1 MDETALKRV
10 IPIHQKTPR
19 AKREIPG
26 QMAFDF
32 LSPEAVAQAVFES
45 GPMATQNPIG
55 ALGVPDLT
63 KEQLTPGS
71 LAEALE
77 KAETTAAEIEGV
89 EPVVVEVIKPG
100 IASSDFPDDMEG
112 MVARAERIIMEI
124 LRRGRPVAV
133 SCSYGKDSSTVLS
146 LTLSAASQLAEMGEK
161 VPTIAVL
168 TSDTGVENP
177 EMVQYYKSEQEKVK
191 AFAHEHGLDVI
202 VATSRPNLSSGWST
216 RVIGGRGLPAFPGG
230 NHDCSIDYKVR
241 PLAKLRKQI
250 FKQMYLAM
258 DKANRTEPVVLIGTR
273 YDESEERK
281 RKMIERGESDME
293 MRRGIDAKGKPTD
306 LFMSP
311 ICFWSSDDV
320 WTYLGEAGAGAHRS
334 YSNFE
339 ETVRVY
345 RDAMGECV
353 IMGDDETK
361 AKKNS
366 KACGARHGCAVCTA
380 VGVDH
385 SMENMIAGDPKY
397 HYMKGLNQLQ
407 RFIVNTR
414 WDMGRRTWIG
424 RTIVNNH
431 IRIAPDIYSPKM
443 LEDLLKYALTIDRD
457 EKIAAGR
464 AGLSAPR
471 FELVPLET
479 LVAIDA
485 NWSLQAYHRP
495 FHAMYLYSQVY
506 DEMKS
511 FPVPDVAPVPRP
523 EKMPTP
529 KYFPVSDWNDGQNST
544 LSGLR
549 DHILEMVRF
558 DQDSD
563 GCMGLRE
570 LKDGRQMLA
579 LNNSKSFEVDL
590 ESVHM
595 LLQFELDEMM
605 RKHNNPRCS
614 PLEAYKFY
622 SLYGTVSVAAGKMG
636 EIDDM
641 YRRGNFKVINGLW
654 GELDVNELLERCV
667 TAEEAGIKASANGKK
682 KKRGEAGSRSFVVE
696 DLSDAATGADEAESD
711 FDDGDDPDMEIE
723 IESSADY
730 RPAVKRAFGM

>member
-1 MDETALKRV
+1 MDETVFKRV
-10 IPIHQKTPR
+10 IPIRQKTTR
-19 AKREIPG
+19 APKAVPG

-32 LSPEAVAQAVFES
+32 LSPEAVSQAVFDA
-45 GPMATQNPIG
+45 GPMVTQDPVG
-55 ALGVPDLT
+55 ALGLADLT
-63 KEQLTPGS
+63 KEQPAPGS

-77 KAETTAAEIEGV
+77 KAETTAAEIDAID
-89 EPVVVEVIKPG
+89 PVVVEVVKPG
-100 IASSDFPDDMEG
+100 DASPDFPQDLEG
-112 MVARAERIIMEI
+112 MVARAERTIMEI

-146 LTLSAASQLAEMGEK
+146 LTLSAASKLAETGVK

-177 EMVQYYKSEQEKVK
+177 EMVQYYKAEQEKVK
-191 AFAHEHGLDVI
+191 AFAHEYDLDVI

-250 FKQMYLAM
+250 FKQMYRAM
-258 DKANRTEPVVLIGTR
+258 GKDNRVEPVVLIGTR

-293 MRRGIDAKGKPTD
+293 MRRGVDAKGKPTD
-306 LFMSP
+306 LFLSP
-311 ICFWSSDDV
+311 ICFWNSDDV
-320 WTYLGEAGAGAHRS
+320 WMYLGEAGAGAHRS
-334 YSNFE
+334 YSDFQ

-353 IMGDDETK
+353 IMGDDEAK

-385 SMENMIAGDPKY
+385 SMENMISGDPKY

-414 WDMGRRTWIG
+414 WDMSRRTWIG
-424 RTIVNNH
+424 RTIVKNH

-495 FHAMYLYSQVY
+495 FHAMYLYDQVY
-506 DEMKS
+506 EKGKS
-511 FPVPDVAPVPRP
+511 FPVPDVDPVPRP
-523 EKMPTP
+523 VKMPTP
-529 KYFPVSDWNDGQNST
+529 KYFPVADWDDGRNAT
-544 LSGLR
+544 LNGLR
-549 DHILEMVRF
+549 DHILDMVRF
-558 DQDSD
+558 DTDAD

-579 LNNSKSFEVDL
+579 LNNSESFSVDL

-595 LLQFELDEMM
+595 LLTFEFDEMM
-605 RKHNNPRCS
+605 KKHDSSWCNP
-614 PLEAYKFY
+614 LDAYKFY
-622 SLYGTVSVAAGKMG
+622 SLYGTISVAPGKMG

-641 YRRGNFKVINGLW
+641 VRRGNFKVANGLW
-654 GELDVNELLERCV
+654 GELDVNQLLDRCV
-667 TAEEAGIKASANGKK
+667 TAEEAGIKESGNGKK

-696 DLSDAATGADEAESD
+696 DFSGAEDAVDEDD
-711 FDDGDDPDMEIE
+711 FDDGDDPDMEILV
-723 IESSADY
+723 ESSQDY
-730 RPAVKRAFGM
+730 RPASKRAFGV